1 MVPTARVTLVGFAAL
16 LALGGCSTTHEFRVA
31 AVGDSSS
38 EAMSGTAAG
47 GSPGAPLIV
56 AAGNAL
62 LGSASQLANFGG
74 GAGTGLV
81 DGTVSAILLTTDQTL
96 VQLSNGSTLLLNG
109 VGGTLGDPVSID
121 LASGRVLGG
130 PSTLVGA
137 NVLSNP
143 MGGQLVTATIGGNS
157 LVGTSGAARNPTTAV
172 RSGTS
177 TVTGVVN
184 GVLGPAC
191 C

>member
-1 MVPTARVTLVGFAAL
+1 MVPTARVTLAGFASL

-38 EAMSGTAAG
+38 KAMSEVAAG
-47 GSPGAPLIV
+47 GPAGAPPIV

-62 LGSASQLANFGG
+62 LGPASQLANA
-74 GAGTGLV
+74 GAGAGLV
-81 DGTVSAILLTTDQTL
+81 DGTVSAVLLTTDQTL

-130 PSTLVGA
+130 PSTLAGA

-143 MGGQLVTATIGGNS
+143 MGGQLVTMTIGGNS
-157 LVGTSGAARNPTTAV
+157 LVGTSGAARSPTTPV

-177 TVTGVVN
+177 TVTGIVN